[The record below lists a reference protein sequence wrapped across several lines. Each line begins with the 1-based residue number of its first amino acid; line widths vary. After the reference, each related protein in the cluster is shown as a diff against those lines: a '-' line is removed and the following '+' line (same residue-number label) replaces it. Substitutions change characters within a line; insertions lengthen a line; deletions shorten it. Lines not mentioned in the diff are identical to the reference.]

1 MKPNRTIAVSGG
13 VLLVASAA
21 LAGSLTN
28 GAANAS
34 ASARAHGH
42 HAHHAHHGTHTHA
55 KLNSLNNSGGF
66 GRASVRVNRRH
77 LTITVNAYGLTKG
90 QPHAQHIHFGAE
102 ARHECPTSAD
112 NTNRDF
118 RLSTTEGAPAYGPIV
133 LSLTTRGDTSP
144 DSALAVTRFPTA
156 PKGTEHYHRTTHVSK
171 AVARAI
177 KQGKA
182 VVVIHGVDYNHNG
195 RYDFGGAGA
204 SDLDPSLPAEATDPA
219 ICGVLHR

>member
-1 MKPNRTIAVSGG
+1 MKPNRTLVVSGG

-21 LAGSLTN
+21 MAGTLTT
-28 GAANAS
+28 GVANAS
-34 ASARAHGH
+34 AQTHRH
-42 HAHHAHHGTHTHA
+42 HPNQTTHA

-66 GRASVRVNRRH
+66 GRATVRVKNRR
-77 LTITVNAYGLTKG
+77 LKVTVNAYGLTKG

-112 NTNRDF
+112 NSNRDF

-133 LSLTTRGDTSP
+133 TSLTTRGDTSP

-156 PKGTEHYHRTTHVSK
+156 PRGAEHYHRTTHVSR

-195 RYDFGGAGA
+195 KYDFDGAGA
-204 SDLDPSLPAEATDPA
+204 SDLDSTLPAEATDPA